1 MAYRCGQVYLSGR
14 NDTTMDLT
22 ILAPIGAVAALV
34 YALYLAKKVTSED
47 EGTDAM
53 KKISKSI
60 REGANAYLKRQYKTV
75 AVVFVVLIIVFAVIA
90 VDLLLIPVRKV
101 YEDGGTQTYTSLTYK
116 VIVWKQID
124 GKSGTE
130 LYIFP
135 NNFHQLD
142 YYGKQGI
149 GIA

>member
-1 MAYRCGQVYLSGR
+1 MMRHSV
-14 NDTTMDLT
+14 
-22 ILAPIGAVAALV
+22 
-34 YALYLAKKVTSED
+34 KK
-47 EGTDAM
+47 
-53 KKISKSI
+53 K
-60 REGANAYLKRQYKTV
+60 
-75 AVVFVVLIIVFAVIA
+75 LIIVFAVIT
-90 VDLLLIPVRKV
+90 VVLLLPVRKV

-142 YYGKQGI
+142 YYGK
-149 GIA
+149 